1 MKLISLVAV
10 ILVVQTK
17 LSFLDSTFMGNG
29 IQVQGDDYESYNI
42 SHHIIKPKIKNVI
55 SILFWDVTIL
65 YLGCRNIV
73 IPPNKGWTWS
83 NPFAEFLHLCKTGFT
98 YNHIGRFTSQR
109 QGLSKCLSQLNCV
122 AQKLLSYE
130 SRVKAM
136 QTDFHNHQK
145 RWKWYINI
153 YLCSPITK
161 FSELYNKF
169 FEMFV

>member
-1 MKLISLVAV
+1 MPRQNYPFLIQHLWVMEFKYKVMIMKVTIFHITSLN
-10 ILVVQTK
+10 L
-17 LSFLDSTFMGNG
+17 
-29 IQVQGDDYESYNI
+29 
-42 SHHIIKPKIKNVI
+42 KPKIKNVI

-73 IPPNKGWTWS
+73 IPPNKGWTWA
-83 NPFAEFLHLCKTGFT
+83 NPFAEFLHLCKTGLG
-98 YNHIGRFTSQR
+98 YNHIGQFNGLHAGFT
-109 QGLSKCLSQLNCV
+109 KCNSQLHCV

-161 FSELYNKF
+161 FSCLNLINITTS
-169 FEMFV
+169 